1 MKNFSQTI
9 VNYHGCGNGYLD
21 RTNKIVPEGRKCIM
35 PTQNP
40 FWKNPIHTSN
50 KIAKSTRSQIK
61 KKRKAKKYYIRR
73 YAKYV
78 RIFHEKNG
86 ILTTLSGVL
95 TIAQTILIITHTM
108 NQTATLQ

>member
-1 MKNFSQTI
+1 MQNFSQTF

-21 RTNKIVPEGRKCIM
+21 GANKIVHEGRKFIM
-35 PTQNP
+35 LTYNP

-61 KKRKAKKYYIRR
+61 KKTKAKRNYIRR
-73 YAKYV
+73 YAKYA

-86 ILTTLSGVL
+86 IWRCSLEF
-95 TIAQTILIITHTM
+95 
-108 NQTATLQ
+108 